1 MSATLATI
9 DPMISSGVM
18 AVGTAAAIMIGLSL
32 VIFSI
37 WTAVDYLV
45 SH

>member
-1 MSATLATI
+1 MSAILATI

-37 WTAVDYLV
+37 WSALDYLV
-45 SH
+45 SQ

>member
-18 AVGTAAAIMIGLSL
+18 AVGTAAALMIALSL
-32 VIFSI
+32 VIFTVWS
-37 WTAVDYLV
+37 ALDYLV
-45 SH
+45 FK